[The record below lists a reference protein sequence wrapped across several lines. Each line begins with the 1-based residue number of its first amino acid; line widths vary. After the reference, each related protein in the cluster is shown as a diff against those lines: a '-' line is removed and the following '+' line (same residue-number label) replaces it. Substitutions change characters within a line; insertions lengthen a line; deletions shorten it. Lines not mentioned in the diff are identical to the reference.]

1 MRPQNVHPEDLVR
14 VDQIDLRGDWLSQ
27 DPDELELVVV
37 ALSGPVIRA
46 ARTRGRRSGAAAT
59 PSDYR
64 SRVGVRRPREPRL
77 SDRRRLTPVRAMP
90 HKDRAPRL
98 FCRHDAERSE
108 AQTHEGTHRTR
119 LRISNTRRGLPRS
132 DHVTR
137 GSSDTARK
145 GGHGS
150 RTEREKLVFGIR
162 SYAW

>member
-90 HKDRAPRL
+90 HKDRPVGQRDPEID
-98 FCRHDAERSE
+98 RRNG
-108 AQTHEGTHRTR
+108 GTVPCGASLGPLACFAVRM
-119 LRISNTRRGLPRS
+119 RRGPKRRPMR
-132 DHVTR
+132 VRT
-137 GSSDTARK
+137 
-145 GGHGS
+145 GH
-150 RTEREKLVFGIR
+150 
-162 SYAW
+162 A